1 MQGSNGCREILAG
14 ESGTLILAYYLPTE
28 NAVELKKLEM
38 QLKKI
43 VIFALLVSLSASCTS
58 YYESILRSTDP
69 EVKYKAAFE
78 YYNNKKYRR
87 SAEIF
92 ESLVLLMQGMPQ
104 EDTVQFYN
112 AMSNYNM
119 KDFVTAESNFDK
131 FATVFPRSP
140 FYEKARFLRLEC
152 LYQSTYR
159 YELDQTPT
167 RKAMS
172 AITEFMYDYPSSEHF
187 AECEKMMEDLMERLD
202 KKSYESAKLYY
213 RIEDYQAAHYALKN
227 VLRENSENIYRKD
240 VMYLTAMASYKY
252 ALHSVREKQKERYLT
267 FIDDYYNFIGEY
279 PDAVERKELDG
290 LYVKALTFTKGADVE
305 EQYESGALTKEE
317 RKKMEKQNKAA
328 VKEVKKAEKMRMET
342 DKKHSKKEV
351 NVEKTAES
359 K

>member
-1 MQGSNGCREILAG
+1 M
-14 ESGTLILAYYLPTE
+14 
-28 NAVELKKLEM
+28 NAIDLNKFKM

-43 VIFALLVSLSASCTS
+43 VIFALLISLTASCTS

-92 ESLVLLMQGMPQ
+92 ENLILLMQGMPQ

-119 KDFVTAESNFDK
+119 KDYVTAESNFDK

-140 FYEKARFLRLEC
+140 FYEKARFLRVQC

-172 AITEFMYDYPSSEHF
+172 IITEFMYDYPSSEHF
-187 AECEKMMEDLMERLD
+187 AECEKMMADLMERLD

-227 VLRENSENIYRKD
+227 VLRDNADNIYRKD
-240 VMYLTAMASYKY
+240 VLYFTAMASYKY
-252 ALHSVREKQKERYLT
+252 AVHSVKEKQKERYLT
-267 FIDDYYNFIGEY
+267 FIDDYYNYIGEY
-279 PDAVERKELDG
+279 PDAAERKELDA
-290 LYVKALTFTKGADVE
+290 LYAKALTFTKGAEVE
-305 EQYESGALTKEE
+305 EQYESGTLTKEQ
-317 RKKMEKQNKAA
+317 KKEMEKLNKAA
-328 VKEVKKAEKMRMET
+328 VKEVKKSEKMRKQAEKASG
-342 DKKHSKKEV
+342 KK
-351 NVEKTAES
+351 
-359 K
+359 

>member
-1 MQGSNGCREILAG
+1 MPI
-14 ESGTLILAYYLPTE
+14 E
-28 NAVELKKLEM
+28 NAVELKKMKM
-38 QLKKI
+38 QLKKTVI
-43 VIFALLVSLSASCTS
+43 VAILVSLLASCTS

-69 EVKYKAAFE
+69 DLKYKAAFE

-92 ESLVLLMQGMPQ
+92 ESLILLMQGMPQ

-202 KKSYESAKLYY
+202 RKSYESAKLYY
-213 RIEDYQAAHYALKN
+213 RVEDYQAAHYALKN
-227 VLRENSENIYRKD
+227 VLRENAENLYRKE

-252 ALHSVREKQKERYLT
+252 ALHSVKEKQKERYLT
-267 FIDDYYNFIGEY
+267 FIDDYYNYIGEY
-279 PDAVERKELDG
+279 PDAAERRELDG
-290 LYVKALTFTKGADVE
+290 LYAKALDYTKGVDVE
-305 EQYESGALTKEE
+305 EQYESGALTKEQ
-317 RKKMEKQNKAA
+317 KKELEKQNKAA
-328 VKEVKKAEKMRMET
+328 VKEVKKAEKMRRQLEKQQK
-342 DKKHSKKEV
+342 DDSKASDSGK
-351 NVEKTAES
+351 AENGADN